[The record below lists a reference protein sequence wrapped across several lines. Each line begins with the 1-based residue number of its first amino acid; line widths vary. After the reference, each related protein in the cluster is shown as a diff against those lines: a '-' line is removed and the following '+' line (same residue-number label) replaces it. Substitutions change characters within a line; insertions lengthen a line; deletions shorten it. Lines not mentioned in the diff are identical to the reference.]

1 MMEPCI
7 PGPMSHYPAWQYM
20 HPPPRPVYQH
30 RVMPFHFPTGVM
42 ANKDSSSSEN
52 SSPSRSPLP
61 QQKPIQ
67 KGADSSSDD
76 SEKGIVLIVFLDFKI
91 L

>member
-1 MMEPCI
+1 
-7 PGPMSHYPAWQYM
+7 
-20 HPPPRPVYQH
+20 
-30 RVMPFHFPTGVM
+30 MPFHFPTGVM

-76 SEKGIVLIVFLDFKI
+76 SEKGGPGIHGSIIPFGK
-91 L
+91 

>member
-1 MMEPCI
+1 
-7 PGPMSHYPAWQYM
+7 MSHYPAWQYM

-76 SEKGIVLIVFLDFKI
+76 SEKGIVLIVFLDLKI